1 MKQIYLFGMLIVLA
15 SLTVGC
21 SSHKQYHSTDMPDPH
36 AFNAHFGDIDTD
48 GDDLV
53 NTKEFSTHFQNA
65 EKKVFD
71 AIDLNQDGNIDHD
84 EWHAF
89 KSAHGLKHHD

>member
-1 MKQIYLFGMLIVLA
+1 MAFFLVSAAGY
-15 SLTVGC
+15 
-21 SSHKQYHSTDMPDPH
+21 SSDTQHHPTALPNPESY
-36 AFNAHFGDIDTD
+36 NAHFGDMDAD

-53 NTKEFSTHFQNA
+53 NAEEFSAYFQDA
-65 EKKVFD
+65 EPAVFT

-89 KSAHGLKHHD
+89 KKAHGLKHKE